1 MVIGTRGELRRHCYH
16 FSTML
21 HWLRLHPRRLLSA
34 PRVEVTSVAAGAAQV
49 TVHGLVCGVCALRT
63 RAALESVA
71 GVREACVDLDA
82 GTATLALASGATLDA
97 SSVRA
102 MQRDMQ
108 RALDRVVVAMPVRRA
123 IQRTADALRAM
134 GSRRAEGRRA

>member
-1 MVIGTRGELRRHCYH
+1 
-16 FSTML
+16 
-21 HWLRLHPRRLLSA
+21 
-34 PRVEVTSVAAGAAQV
+34 
-49 TVHGLVCGVCALRT
+49 VHGLVCGVCALRT

-82 GTATLALASGATLDA
+82 GTATLALASGAALDA
-97 SSVRA
+97 SAVRA